1 MTFAILGGNSN
12 NEAKVG
18 AFYCNLNNAVS
29 NANWN
34 IDAAQSYLFWD
45 KNQKYSLF
53 LASWRKLTRS
63 KHALVTC

>member
-29 NANWN
+29 NVNWN
-34 IDAAQSYLFWD
+34 IGAAQSYLFWD
-45 KNQKYSLF
+45 KN
-53 LASWRKLTRS
+53 
-63 KHALVTC
+63 